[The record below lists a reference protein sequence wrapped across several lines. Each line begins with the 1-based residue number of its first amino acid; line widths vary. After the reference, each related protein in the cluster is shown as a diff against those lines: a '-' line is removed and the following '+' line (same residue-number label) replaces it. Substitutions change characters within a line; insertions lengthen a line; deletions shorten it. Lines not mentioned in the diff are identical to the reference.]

1 MTSAFTANL
10 PANFISD
17 VMRSRYTCKA
27 FDKNR
32 SIAPALFSQI
42 EDVMRFAAS
51 SVNSQPW
58 HYVIA
63 SSNEGKAKIAQST
76 QGPMAYNAS
85 KVLNASHIVVFCRQ
99 TQLASERAELI
110 LQQEIA
116 DGRHK
121 DDTAIASART
131 TRTYYFNHHSE
142 TLKDGAEWM
151 SKQVY
156 LSFGMVMMAAAS
168 LGIDSC
174 PMEGFDSKI
183 CDQVLGLTER
193 GLTSVVLLALGYRAT
208 DDANAKIPKSRL
220 SMDKIITRI

>member
-1 MTSAFTANL
+1 MTAANTHPL
-10 PANFISD
+10 PTNFISD
-17 VMRSRYTCKA
+17 VMRARYTCKA

-32 SIAPALFSQI
+32 VIAPALFSEI
-42 EDVMRFAAS
+42 EQVLRYAAS

-63 SSNEGKAKIAQST
+63 TTEGGKNKIAQST
-76 QGPMAYNAS
+76 QGPTAYNES
-85 KVLNASHIVVFCRQ
+85 KILNASHIIVFCQ
-99 TQLASERAELI
+99 QSQLLSERAELI
-110 LQQEIA
+110 LQQEIT

-121 DDTAIASART
+121 DDAAITSARN
-131 TRTYYFNHHSE
+131 TRNYYFNHHSE
-142 TLKDGAEWM
+142 TLKDGPEWM
-151 SKQVY
+151 GKQVY

-193 GLTSVVLLALGYRAT
+193 GLNSVVLLALGYRAAE
-208 DDANAKIPKSRL
+208 DANAKIPKSRL
-220 SMDKIITRI
+220 SLDKIITRI

>member
-1 MTSAFTANL
+1 MTQPAPSNL
-10 PANFISD
+10 PPNFIAD
-17 VMRSRYTCKA
+17 LMRSRYTCKA
-27 FDKNR
+27 FDRNR
-32 SIAPALFSQI
+32 VIEPVLFSQI
-42 EDVMRFAAS
+42 EQVLRYAAS

-63 SSNEGKAKIAQST
+63 TSDAGKNKIAQST
-76 QGPMAYNAS
+76 QGPTAYNES
-85 KVLNASHIVVFCRQ
+85 KILNASHSIVFCRP
-99 TQLASERAELI
+99 TNLASERAELI

-121 DDTAIASART
+121 DEAAIATARAS
-131 TRTYYFNHHSE
+131 RNYYFNHHSE

-151 SKQVY
+151 TKQVY

-183 CDQVLGLTER
+183 CDQVLGLSER
-193 GLTSVVLLALGYRAT
+193 GLTSVLLLALGYRA
-208 DDANAKIPKSRL
+208 ANESNGKTPKSRL
-220 SMDKIITRI
+220 GLDKIITRI